1 MNINNFLDKENITTL
16 WDVIS
21 DESIFKF
28 LHRDVQERV
37 FQIFSNNIKDFFN
50 IERTKNNDLIDL
62 NKKYIMVLLNYIK
75 KNYPHQTPNKIK
87 IFDESPPNKESIT
100 YEEIQNNKKSQFDK
114 DLQKRQQDFE
124 DSISIKAPPVP
135 DFSDKFEDKP
145 ISEMDRIIKEMTAKR
160 NYDVEQI
167 NKNYNTD
174 INQTNNWLKPTDTSI
189 KNEKLT
195 KIKNPE
201 ESFQTYNKIKYID
214 NGTNNFTEK
223 KTVTWADNREIQLN
237 LYETLYEKETP
248 LEPDIVPDDIETN
261 IFKKLKKI
269 DNPYESEKSEKSEKY
284 TNYLLENNILL
295 EEKNP
300 DNKFENNYKNKFENE
315 INILESEIKNLNKK
329 IDIILMKLKT

>member
-28 LHRDVQERV
+28 LDRDVQERV
-37 FQIFSNNIKDFFN
+37 FQIFSNNIKEFFN
-50 IERTKNNDLIDL
+50 IERTKSNDLIEL

-75 KNYPHQTPNKIK
+75 KNYSHQTPTKIK
-87 IFDESPPNKESIT
+87 IFDEPPPNKESIT
-100 YEEIQNNKKSQFDK
+100 YEEIQNDRKSQFDK

-135 DFSDKFEDKP
+135 EFSDKYEDKP

-167 NKNYNTD
+167 NKNYNPD

-201 ESFQTYNKIKYID
+201 ESFQTYNKTKYID
-214 NGTNNFTEK
+214 IGTNNSTEK

-237 LYETLYEKETP
+237 LYETDTN
-248 LEPDIVPDDIETN
+248 LEPDILPDEIETN
-261 IFKKLKKI
+261 IFKKLKRI
-269 DNPYESEKSEKSEKY
+269 DKPNESEKY
-284 TNYLLENNILL
+284 TNYLLEDNISL
-295 EEKNP
+295 EEKKP
-300 DNKFENNYKNKFENE
+300 DNNKFENNYENK

-329 IDIILMKLKT
+329 IDIIINLLKNNK